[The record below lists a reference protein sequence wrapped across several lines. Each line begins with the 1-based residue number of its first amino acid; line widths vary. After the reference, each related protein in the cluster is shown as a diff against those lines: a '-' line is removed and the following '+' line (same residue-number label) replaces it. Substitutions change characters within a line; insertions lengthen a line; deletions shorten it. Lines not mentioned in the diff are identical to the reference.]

1 MTKTEQRLSVEEV
14 LQREDEREAIAKVE
28 DAVGDLGHIISNVA
42 EEMEYQ
48 KDEWYDFQNM
58 VDSQVNGL
66 YPSDYSTYNIDNIQ

>member
-14 LQREDEREAIAKVE
+14 LQREDVREAIAKVE

-58 VDSQVNGL
+58 VDSDTTNQKF
-66 YPSDYSTYNIDNIQ
+66 PSELLTFMGD